1 MNNSSPDAPVVTIS
15 RRGADRIRA
24 GHVWVYRSDVVNAEG
39 VQPGAVVLVQEAQS
53 LSAGRN
59 AAKSARAARALSDKN
74 VRPTWELGG
83 RGRPPHTLGTAF
95 YSTASEIAIRM
106 ISPKPVTDIDQ
117 LLRER
122 IRAAIAYR
130 ERFVKNTNA
139 YRVIFSE
146 GDFLPGL
153 IVDKYN
159 DILSLQVLTQAW
171 DPEPMRK
178 VFLSELQGALRPR
191 AIVERVDPRV
201 RKLEQLPER
210 ESGIVWQGDSSQYSN
225 QDVIPNRFSGEEP
238 AFPGR
243 AAEPTLSLSKG
254 SSSFRSAP
262 LLGMTSQK
270 SESSA
275 QTEPSES
282 CAKPQL
288 TTEFHMNGVRFLYD
302 ALGGQKTGAFLDQR
316 ENYAAAEKYARGEA
330 LDVFTYQGGFALHLA
345 RSCDKVTG
353 VDSSRP
359 ALEAADQNAA
369 LNGRDIEWIEA
380 NAFDLLRDYS
390 DAGRKY
396 DTIVLDPPAFAKSRQ
411 TRETAIRGYKE
422 LNLRALKMLR
432 PGGILVTCSCSYHVS
447 AADLLEVLASA
458 ALDSHRI
465 VRILE
470 NRGQSKDHPNVLGV
484 PETAYLKCL
493 ISVVS

>member
-1 MNNSSPDAPVVTIS
+1 MKNIFSGSIVTIS

-24 GHVWVYRSDVVNAEG
+24 GHVWVYRSDVVQAEG
-39 VQPGAVVLVQEAQS
+39 AQAGEVVLVQEVPGSSAARN
-53 LSAGRN
+53 AGRP
-59 AAKSARAARALSDKN
+59 ALSGVEGSAPATRALSDKN
-74 VRPTWELGG
+74 VRPFDKFRAGST
-83 RGRPPHTLGTAF
+83 RALGTAF

-106 ISPKPVTDIDQ
+106 ISPKPVNDVEQ
-117 LLRER
+117 LVRER
-122 IRAAIAYR
+122 IRAAVAYR
-130 ERFVKNTNA
+130 ERFVQSTNA

-146 GDFLPGL
+146 GDSLPGL

-171 DPEPMRK
+171 DPDPMRNI
-178 VFLSELQGALRPR
+178 FLSELQEALQPR
-191 AIVERVDPRV
+191 AVVERVDPRV
-201 RKLEQLPER
+201 RRLEQLPDK
-210 ESGIVWQGDSSQYSN
+210 ESRIIYVRGA
-225 QDVIPNRFSGEEP
+225 PEP
-238 AFPGR
+238 A
-243 AAEPTLSLSKG
+243 LSDRPQVG
-254 SSSFRSAP
+254 SRMGASPVEDSDGA
-262 LLGMTSQK
+262 T
-270 SESSA
+270 
-275 QTEPSES
+275 
-282 CAKPQL
+282 L

-316 ENYAAAEKYARGEA
+316 ENYASAEKYAGGEA

-359 ALEAADQNAA
+359 ALEAADHNAT
-369 LNGRDIEWIEA
+369 LNGREIEWIEA

-390 DAGRKY
+390 DSGRKY

-411 TRETAIRGYKE
+411 NRETAIRGYKE

-447 AADLLEVLASA
+447 AADLLEVVANA

-470 NRGQSKDHPNVLGV
+470 NRGQSKDHPSILGI

-493 ISVVS
+493 ISLVS